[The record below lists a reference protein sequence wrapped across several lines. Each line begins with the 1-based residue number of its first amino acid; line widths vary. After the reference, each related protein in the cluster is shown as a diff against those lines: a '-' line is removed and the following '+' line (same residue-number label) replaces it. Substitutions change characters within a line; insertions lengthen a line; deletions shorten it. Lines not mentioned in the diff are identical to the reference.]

1 MNGLNTPKPVV
12 YVVDDDASVRAALD
26 SLLRSVGLRVK
37 GFASAQEFLD
47 SAMTEAP
54 ACVVLDVRMPGFS
67 GLDCQ
72 QRLVE
77 AGLHVPTIFM
87 TAHADVPMSVRAM
100 KGGAID
106 FLVKPFRNQDLLNA
120 VQRAI
125 AINEQQR
132 DTDRENASLKSRFDT
147 LTPREREVMLWV
159 ITGRLNKQIAGELG
173 TSEITV
179 KVHRGRVMSKMRAD
193 SVAELVTMASRIG
206 LSPRR

>member
-1 MNGLNTPKPVV
+1 
-12 YVVDDDASVRAALD
+12 
-26 SLLRSVGLRVK
+26 VGLRVK
-37 GFASAQEFLD
+37 SFASAEDFLN

-54 ACVVLDVRMPGFS
+54 ACVVLDVRMPGLS

-72 QRLVE
+72 HQLVE
-77 AGLHVPTIFM
+77 AGQHVPIVFM
-87 TAHADVPMSVRAM
+87 TGHADVPMSVRAM
-100 KGGAID
+100 KEGAID
-106 FLVKPFRNQDLLNA
+106 FLVKPFRDQDLLDA

-132 DTDRENASLKSRFDT
+132 DTDREAASLKDRFAT
-147 LTPREREVMLWV
+147 LTAREKEVMAWV

-179 KVHRGRVMSKMRAD
+179 KVHRGRMMSKMKAD

>member
-1 MNGLNTPKPVV
+1 MTPPDAVV
-12 YVVDDDASVRAALD
+12 YVVDDDASMRAALD

-37 GFASAQEFLD
+37 AFASAQEFLN

-54 ACVVLDVRMPGFS
+54 ACVVLDVRMPVLS

-72 QRLVE
+72 QQLVD
-77 AGLHVPTIFM
+77 AGLHVPIIFM
-87 TAHADVPMSVRAM
+87 TGHADVPMSVRAM
-100 KGGAID
+100 KRGAID
-106 FLVKPFRNQDLLNA
+106 FLVKPFCDQDLLNA

-125 AINEQQR
+125 AINEHQR
-132 DTDRENASLKSRFDT
+132 DTDRETASLKNRFAT
-147 LTPREREVMLWV
+147 LTAREREVMSWV

-179 KVHRGRVMSKMRAD
+179 KVHRGRMMSKMKAD